1 MFAIVILIN
10 WNLINLIGKADGD
23 NGGEEDAKISP
34 SQPFVNSA
42 ILISNSVQLSR
53 FEVHGFYSHSTPNSY
68 FCSAV

>member
-34 SQPFVNSA
+34 KPA
-42 ILISNSVQLSR
+42 
-53 FEVHGFYSHSTPNSY
+53 
-68 FCSAV
+68 FCEFCRSDK